1 MHGMW
6 IPLVV
11 AGISRVHFIACSLL
25 GQEAA
30 SKLSKRAEQ
39 VRYI

>member
-1 MHGMW
+1 MHG
-6 IPLVV
+6 IRSLRG
-11 AGISRVHFIACSLL
+11 AGISRVLGTACSLL

-39 VRYI
+39 VRKI